1 MKVRVYGASKLKDHK
16 VWLTM
21 RDDYADDVELVS
33 RWQTEHIGKTPDTPE
48 FARQFWLEDEED
60 VRKSDVLFVF
70 PPKSGNPLRGAL
82 VEAGM
87 AIALGKPVFV
97 IAKCADYGTWQYHP
111 LVHRVDTLWHAVQ
124 QAKELI
130 HTTTS

>member
-1 MKVRVYGASKLKDHK
+1 MKIRVYGASKLKDSK

-33 RWQTEHIGKTPDTPE
+33 RWPTEFAGKVPDTPE
-48 FARQFWLEDEED
+48 FARKFWTIDEED
-60 VRKSDVLFVF
+60 VRNCEVLFIF
-70 PPKSGNPLRGAL
+70 PPTNPHAPLRGAL

-97 IAKCADYGTWQYHP
+97 IGKCPDYGTWQYHP
-111 LVHRVDTLWHAVQ
+111 LVLRVDTLWHAVQ
-124 QAKELI
+124 KAKELVR
-130 HTTTS
+130 S